1 MKFKTFNSTIRIRL
15 FLIFLSSVSTMSV
28 LPYLI
33 IYLSG
38 KTGNLITGF
47 LFLGVMIA
55 HVGGSILGGFASD
68 RIGRKKII
76 LLAEFI
82 MFIGFTGAAFVH
94 AHPYL
99 MFAAFVFIQFSSG
112 AANPVYQALII
123 DVSLPEERKTIY
135 SYSYWVRNTGIAVG
149 SMAGAFLFFDY
160 LFYLLLGAA
169 LSIVC
174 SFLITAFFI
183 QETYIPAKAN
193 QSNRS
198 TSSIIKAYRNIL
210 AHRFFT
216 VFSIASLLI
225 VSVEEQLTNY
235 IGVHLANKIGEP
247 VPLLSFLPL
256 EVDGVNMLGILKTE
270 NTILI
275 VCFTMMITAAV
286 KKYNDRYVFLAGLL
300 LFFTGYTVVSFST
313 SPLIL
318 ILAMFIASIGEMLYI
333 PVQQTMLAGSVPDHA
348 RSSYMALY
356 TIAMILGVSAAGI
369 FMIVSN
375 WMSPMIM
382 TTLIGSMGIVSIL
395 LFYQLTKT
403 EDDKRVL
410 QLPSENTSAE

>member
-1 MKFKTFNSTIRIRL
+1 
-15 FLIFLSSVSTMSV
+15 
-28 LPYLI
+28 
-33 IYLSG
+33 
-38 KTGNLITGF
+38 
-47 LFLGVMIA
+47 
-55 HVGGSILGGFASD
+55 
-68 RIGRKKII
+68 
-76 LLAEFI
+76 

-94 AHPYL
+94 THPYL

-135 SYSYWVRNTGIAVG
+135 TYSYWVRNTGIAVG

-160 LFYLLLGAA
+160 LFFLLLSAA

-193 QSNRS
+193 HSNRS

-235 IGVHLANKIGEP
+235 IGVHLANKISEP
-247 VPLLSFLPL
+247 VSLISFLNL
-256 EVDGVNMLGILKTE
+256 QVDGVNMLGILKTE

-275 VCFTMMITAAV
+275 VCFTMMISAAI
-286 KKYNDRYVFLAGLL
+286 KKYNEHYVFLAGLL

-318 ILAMFIASIGEMLYI
+318 ILAMFIASFGEMLYI

-356 TIAMILGVSAAGI
+356 TIAIILGVSAAGI
-369 FMIVSN
+369 FMIISN

-382 TTLIGSMGIVSIL
+382 TTLIGSMGIVSIF
-395 LFYQLTKT
+395 LFYQL
-403 EDDKRVL
+403 RVL